1 MCTSNFVFLI
11 LFRILIYWNKVKCS
25 HGLFTKII
33 WKESQKYHDTLCWR
47 YMWTR
52 WKCKKVWLKQV
63 SVLQWKLTY
72 TISEYLHMIVQQ
84 CAYRTTILIKLS
96 FSWKCLA
103 KCIMDKGVLPGI
115 LVCSEIFRGG
125 MCISGG
131 NANTIH
137 NINLFSSN
145 PHNNY
150 YECSNETINTQYSKH
165 NRKAIIIVVDP
176 FWCTNIYVIF
186 GLNSVT
192 FSFPRIIN
200 VCIVSVSWRTTK
212 E

>member
-1 MCTSNFVFLI
+1 MLFIFVVRMCTSNFVFLI

-72 TISEYLHMIVQQ
+72 TISEYVHMIVQQ

-150 YECSNETINTQYSKH
+150 SIDEKKNEQWKIKSYQLLTYTCIMIKKYIEKVALW
-165 NRKAIIIVVDP
+165 RKM
-176 FWCTNIYVIF
+176 IF
-186 GLNSVT
+186 FTV
-192 FSFPRIIN
+192 
-200 VCIVSVSWRTTK
+200 
-212 E
+212 

>member
-1 MCTSNFVFLI
+1 MFTWF
-11 LFRILIYWNKVKCS
+11 IYQNNLKWI
-25 HGLFTKII
+25 TKIPRYI
-33 WKESQKYHDTLCWR
+33 CWR
-47 YMWTR
+47 SMWTR

-63 SVLQWKLTY
+63 SGLQRKLTH

-84 CAYRTTILIKLS
+84 YTYRTTIFIKLS

-115 LVCSEIFRGG
+115 LICSDIFQGG

-145 PHNNY
+145 PHNKY
-150 YECSNETINTQYSKH
+150 SINEKKMKNKKLWSVNLYMY
-165 NRKAIIIVVDP
+165 
-176 FWCTNIYVIF
+176 IYI
-186 GLNSVT
+186 
-192 FSFPRIIN
+192 
-200 VCIVSVSWRTTK
+200 
-212 E
+212 

>member
-1 MCTSNFVFLI
+1 MNHKNTTIHMLAIHVDKAKMQNSLIKTS
-11 LFRILIYWNKVKCS
+11 
-25 HGLFTKII
+25 
-33 WKESQKYHDTLCWR
+33 
-47 YMWTR
+47 
-52 WKCKKVWLKQV
+52 V
-63 SVLQWKLTY
+63 SSSY

-115 LVCSEIFRGG
+115 LVCSEIFWGG

-150 YECSNETINTQYSKH
+150 SINEKKWTMKNKKLSTVNLYMY
-165 NRKAIIIVVDP
+165 ND
-176 FWCTNIYVIF
+176 
-186 GLNSVT
+186 
-192 FSFPRIIN
+192 
-200 VCIVSVSWRTTK
+200 
-212 E
+212 

>member
-1 MCTSNFVFLI
+1 MFTWF
-11 LFRILIYWNKVKCS
+11 IYQNNLKWI
-25 HGLFTKII
+25 TKIPRYI
-33 WKESQKYHDTLCWR
+33 CWR

-52 WKCKKVWLKQV
+52 RKCKKVWLKQV

-84 CAYRTTILIKLS
+84 FAYRTTILIKLS

-150 YECSNETINTQYSKH
+150 SINEKKWTMKNKKLSTVNLYMY
-165 NRKAIIIVVDP
+165 ND
-176 FWCTNIYVIF
+176 
-186 GLNSVT
+186 
-192 FSFPRIIN
+192 
-200 VCIVSVSWRTTK
+200 
-212 E
+212 